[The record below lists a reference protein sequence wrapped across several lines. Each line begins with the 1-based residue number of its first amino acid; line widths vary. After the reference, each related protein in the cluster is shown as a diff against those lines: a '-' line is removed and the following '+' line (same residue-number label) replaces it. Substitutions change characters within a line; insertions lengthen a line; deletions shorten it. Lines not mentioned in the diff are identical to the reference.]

1 MGSPY
6 EKHCSVC
13 GKLFYAG
20 DAENWVYKQQRGYGK
35 THEWLWFCSW
45 HCMRYEEKEHEREK
59 QKRREMYAKRKAVHK
74 KRMD

>member
-1 MGSPY
+1 MSSPY

-20 DAENWVYKQQRGYGK
+20 DAENWVYKQQRGYGANH
-35 THEWLWFCSW
+35 TWLWFCSW
-45 HCMRYEEKEHEREK
+45 HCMRYEEKEHEKEK
-59 QKRREMYAKRKAVHK
+59 QKRREMYAKRKALHK